1 MSTASNTG
9 PQGARIR
16 KRPEERRAEIL
27 ETAAA
32 IALEEGLE
40 RITLRAVADR
50 LNVAP
55 GLISHYFPVAEDLVV
70 EAFSAAATAERS
82 QLFEASGTPLERL
95 AHFIVRVEDSRSRDM
110 TRLWL
115 NARHLSRFRPAIGEA
130 LAAQE
135 ELDRA
140 QLIEI
145 IEEGAAAGVFPTT
158 DAFAACVRILIAVD
172 GVGSYVN
179 DEASFEHASYEHFVT
194 DTAEWALGVAPGALH
209 DAVDALS

>member
-1 MSTASNTG
+1 MSTVPA
-9 PQGARIR
+9 PRVR
-16 KRPEERRAEIL
+16 KPPAQRRAEIL
-27 ETAAA
+27 DTAAT

-55 GLISHYFPVAEDLVV
+55 GLISHYFPVADDLVV
-70 EAFSAAATAERS
+70 EAFSAAATAERA
-82 QLFEASGTPLERL
+82 QLFAASGTPLERM
-95 AHFIVRVEDSRSRDM
+95 AQFILRVEDARSRDM

-140 QLIEI
+140 QLREI
-145 IEEGAAAGVFPTT
+145 IEAGAASGVFPTG
-158 DAFAACVRILIAVD
+158 DPFAASVRILIAVD

-179 DEASFEHASYEHFVT
+179 DEASFEHPSYEHFVT
-194 DTAEWALGVAPGALH
+194 DTAEWALGLEGGALR
-209 DAVDALS
+209 DAVRRLRG